1 MSCAVY
7 STVANLN
14 VKDTLNEESEE
25 KSTCTDHS
33 DVSGSEQLQEK
44 DLETLSVEGHN
55 NSSSVGS
62 SYSCR

>member
-7 STVANLN
+7 STVANIN

-33 DVSGSEQLQEK
+33 DVSGLEQLQEK

-55 NSSSVGS
+55 NSSSEGS